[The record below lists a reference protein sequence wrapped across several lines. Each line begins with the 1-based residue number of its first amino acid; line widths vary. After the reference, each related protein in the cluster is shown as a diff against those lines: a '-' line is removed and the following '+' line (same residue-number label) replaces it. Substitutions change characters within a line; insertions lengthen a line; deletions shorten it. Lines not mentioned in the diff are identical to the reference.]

1 MTQFATTKHYLPF
14 VKRYR
19 FRVAL
24 HIAIFWVFLDLLY
37 VLMDIE
43 KAGNTASY
51 FTRSNLFVRATLL
64 RELIVFICSFFIAFL
79 LLAKVTGRLRLMSLW
94 AIALIKTL
102 ALMVCALI
110 MNFIIHF
117 SYFTIFV
124 AQPWDQALLM
134 FFTDALDSKWL
145 LHKIPYLLIT
155 FLLTQLIIEINEK
168 YAPGVFKD
176 ILLGKYIH
184 PKTES
189 RIVMFMDLK
198 DSTPIAERLGH
209 ESYFRFIR
217 EFISNVSLAVTEYGG
232 RIYQYV
238 GDEIVVSWI
247 ATQGNARK
255 CMASLLEARKNIQK
269 KSEMYRRLYNT
280 VPEFRVGIHTGDVTV
295 GEIGVIKKDLA
306 MSGDTM
312 NTTARIRSACSELNE
327 KFIISKEFKEL
338 IELED
343 WQAVS
348 LGDVELKGKE
358 HGVELYALKV

>member
-1 MTQFATTKHYLPF
+1 MTQFATTTHFIPF
-14 VKRYR
+14 VKRYQ

-24 HIAIFWVFLDLLY
+24 YIAMFWVFLDLLY

-43 KAGNTASY
+43 KAGFTAGY
-51 FTRSNLFVRATLL
+51 FTKSNLFVRATLL
-64 RELIVFICSFFIAFL
+64 REVIVFLCSFCIAFL
-79 LLAKVTGRLRLMSLW
+79 LLAKARGRHRMKSLW
-94 AIALIKTL
+94 FIALVKTL
-102 ALMVCALI
+102 ALMGCALI
-110 MNFIIHF
+110 MNFIVHI
-117 SYFTIFV
+117 SYFLIF
-124 AQPWDQALLM
+124 AGQNIQQALLM
-134 FFTDALDSKWL
+134 FVTDALDTKWL

-189 RIVMFMDLK
+189 RIVMFIDLK
-198 DSTPIAERLGH
+198 DSTPIAEKLGH

-247 ATQGNARK
+247 ATPFNARK

-269 KSEMYRRLYNT
+269 KSEMYRREYNA

-327 KFIISKEFKEL
+327 KFIISQQFKEL
-338 IELED
+338 IGLED

-348 LGDVELKGKE
+348 LGTVELKGKE
-358 HGVELYALKV
+358 HGVELFSLKV